1 MEVSWADMS
10 DLVHKLTSS
19 MTTLLNHK
27 TTLNYLA

>member
-1 MEVSWADMS
+1 MEVSAAMFGYGPG
-10 DLVHKLTSS
+10 LTYS